1 MRLIKRFNALLH
13 PLMRMYLRMQ
23 YAKKLGVYKK
33 LHPEAFKS
41 ANAVSRAKH
50 KALWGKLVKRVN
62 TGWLDVF
69 YGISGNDD
77 YRFVPEDIFYGVI
90 ERCLNNC
97 NGSGGFI
104 EDKNDVYFYIPK
116 KYQPRTVLHYER
128 GMWFDEDFAPL
139 TISDANKVISS
150 YSELLVGKPTMF
162 TSGGSNVR
170 TWNSNEIDLNQIEDA
185 FDGYLFQKRL
195 KQDIKVSAFNPA
207 SINTCRIM
215 TFRRPWNAETSVIAA
230 MLRLGCGNEITD
242 NLSLGGVCVD
252 IDNNGRLAD
261 FAVDHRFGRYK
272 CHPQSKIAFSGFEI
286 PQYKEMCNVVC
297 EIAAKIPGFN
307 LLSFDVINQDNG
319 EPCVIEIN
327 ATSMAMARLQTMCPL
342 FGDETEQV
350 VEWCAEHRKFDYF
363 NHLRTWY

>member
-1 MRLIKRFNALLH
+1 MSLIKSCNVLLH
-13 PLMRMYLRMQ
+13 PLMRMYLRVQ
-23 YAKKLGVYKK
+23 YAKKLRVYKK
-33 LHPEAFKS
+33 LHPGAFKKAS
-41 ANAVSRAKH
+41 AISRAKH
-50 KALWGKLVKRVN
+50 RALWGKLVKWVN

-97 NGSGGFI
+97 NGSGGFV
-104 EDKNDVYFYIPK
+104 EDKNDVSFYIPK
-116 KYQPRTVLHYER
+116 RYQPHTIVRYER
-128 GMWFDEDFAPL
+128 GMWFDGDFTPL
-139 TISDANKVISS
+139 TMCNANKIISS
-150 YSELLVGKPTMF
+150 YSELLIGKPTMF

-170 TWNSNEIDLNQIEDA
+170 IWDSNEIDLNQIENN
-185 FDGYLFQKRL
+185 FDGYILQKRL
-195 KQDIKVSAFNPA
+195 RQNATVAAFNPA

-215 TFRRPWNAETSVIAA
+215 TFRRPWNAKTSVIAA
-230 MLRLGCGNEITD
+230 ILRLGCGNEITD

-252 IDNNGRLAD
+252 IDNNGRLAS
-261 FAVDHRFGRYK
+261 FAVDHEFGRYMR
-272 CHPQSKIAFSGFEI
+272 HPQSKIAFSGFEI
-286 PQYKEMCNVVC
+286 PKYNEMCNVVC

-307 LLSFDVINQDNG
+307 LLSFDVIIQDNG

-327 ATSMAMARLQTMCPL
+327 ATSMAMARLQTIRPL

-350 VEWCAEHRKFDYF
+350 VDWCAGHRKFDDF